1 VFGSLFQLGQLG
13 AFPSG
18 RRALGRFR
26 QADAEYPTD
35 EDAGSKRVRAQTLC
49 RPALAVDLGRD
60 LVDDRVHS
68 ASCSLDGAVRDILRC
83 DHSALRHVPGR
94 ADRSCLN
101 AAYCNGETE
110 HD

>member
-1 VFGSLFQLGQLG
+1 VNAEREPSATLNGKNALVFGSVG
-13 AFPSG
+13 
-18 RRALGRFR
+18 
-26 QADAEYPTD
+26 T
-35 EDAGSKRVRAQTLC
+35 KRVRVQLLC

-83 DHSALRHVPGR
+83 DHRVLRHVPGR
-94 ADRSCLN
+94 ADRSRLN

>member
-1 VFGSLFQLGQLG
+1 MFGSLFQLGQPGGFL
-13 AFPSG
+13 SV
-18 RRALGRFR
+18 RRPLGRFR
-26 QADAEYPTD
+26 KADAEYPTA
-35 EDAGSKRVRAQTLC
+35 EDAGTKRVRVQTLF

-60 LVDDRVHS
+60 FVDDRVHG

-83 DHSALRHVPGR
+83 DHRVLRHVPGR
-94 ADRSCLN
+94 ADRSRLN

>member
-1 VFGSLFQLGQLG
+1 MFGSLFQLGPLG
-13 AFPSG
+13 VFLSG
-18 RRALGRFR
+18 RSPLGRFR
-26 QADAEYPTD
+26 KADAEYPTA
-35 EDAGSKRVRAQTLC
+35 EDAGTKRVRVQTLC

-60 LVDDRVHS
+60 FVDDRVHS

-94 ADRSCLN
+94 ADRSRLN
-101 AAYCNGETE
+101 AANSNGEAE